1 MDLLNLPRAILGL
14 FLSFIYV
21 LSGIRTRIVG
31 EEGEHADHLT
41 LFIGQWRLELKSHF
55 LSVKFKQNDAREFC
69 QFWSKAKAIKVNQT
83 RS

>member
-41 LFIGQWRLELKSHF
+41 LSMGVSIILGAVATRIKI
-55 LSVKFKQNDAREFC
+55 SVSLCKIQ
-69 QFWSKAKAIKVNQT
+69 AK
-83 RS
+83 